1 MKWMLCCWL
10 MIPCA
15 VMAQGNSRWSDSLKV
30 LNEQIAKSVWNT
42 DLHLR
47 KAAANLE
54 LSQWD
59 YAIEEYNLVLQHEA
73 HNPAALFY
81 RAYANTHMRRYEL
94 SRRDYEELL
103 GYVPRHMQARLSL
116 AYVLQL
122 MDRKQEAFDQLNQQ
136 VEMTPDSAV
145 VYAAR
150 ASLEREMLQ
159 YEAALY
165 DWEQACR
172 LAPQNADYV
181 ASQADL
187 LLMLNRRS
195 ETLRVLDAATAR
207 GINPA
212 RFNAYYMKCR
222 KKKAGK

>member
-1 MKWMLCCWL
+1 MRWLLCCWL

-15 VMAQGNSRWSDSLKV
+15 VMAQGNSRWADSLKV

-59 YAIEEYNLVLQHEA
+59 YAIEEYNQVLQHEP

-103 GYVPRHMQARLSL
+103 SYVPNGLVTDGRHS
-116 AYVLQL
+116 
-122 MDRKQEAFDQLNQQ
+122 K
-136 VEMTPDSAV
+136 
-145 VYAAR
+145 
-150 ASLEREMLQ
+150 
-159 YEAALY
+159 
-165 DWEQACR
+165 
-172 LAPQNADYV
+172 
-181 ASQADL
+181 
-187 LLMLNRRS
+187 
-195 ETLRVLDAATAR
+195 
-207 GINPA
+207 
-212 RFNAYYMKCR
+212 
-222 KKKAGK
+222 

>member
-1 MKWMLCCWL
+1 MRWLLCWWL
-10 MIPCA
+10 IMPGA
-15 VMAQGNSRWSDSLKV
+15 VWAQGNSRWTDLLKV
-30 LNEQIAKSVWNT
+30 LNEQIAKSVWSS

-47 KAAANLE
+47 KAAAHLE

-59 YAIEEYNLVLQHEA
+59 YAIDEYSLVLQHDD

-94 SRRDYEELL
+94 SRRDYEQLL
-103 GYVPRHMQARLSL
+103 GFLPRHMQARLSL

-122 MDRKQEAFDQLNQQ
+122 MDRKQEALDQLNQQ
-136 VEMTPDSAV
+136 VELTPDSAV

-150 ASLEREMLQ
+150 ASLERELKQ
-159 YEAALY
+159 EEAALY
-165 DWEQACR
+165 DWQQACR

-181 ASQADL
+181 GSHVDL
-187 LLMLNRRS
+187 LLTLNRRS
-195 ETLRVLDAATAR
+195 EALRMLDAATKR

-212 RFNAYYMKCR
+212 RFNGYYMKCR
-222 KKKAGK
+222 KKK